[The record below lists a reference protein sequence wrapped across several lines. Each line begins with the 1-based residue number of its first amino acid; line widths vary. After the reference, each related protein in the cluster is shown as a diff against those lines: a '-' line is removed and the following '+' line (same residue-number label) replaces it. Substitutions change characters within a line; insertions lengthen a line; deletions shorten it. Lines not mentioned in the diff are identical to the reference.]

1 MRGVGQ
7 AHGAS
12 KGASEMISRKSP
24 TRTLRRRVLVVSA
37 CAAVAFAF
45 ASVRLVHAAVAAV
58 AACLLTTMRMQHQR
72 ERHRSGQIRRH
83 HKNFHH
89 KFGTAAKPFQNK
101 MRVKL
106 PRWAPAVDLV
116 TLVHVGVPLCALLCV
131 VVHLL

>member
-1 MRGVGQ
+1 MHGVGQ

-45 ASVRLVHAAVAAV
+45 ASVRSVHVVAVAAVAAVAV
-58 AACLLTTMRMQHQR
+58 AACLLTTMRWR
-72 ERHRSGQIRRH
+72 INRRH

-89 KFGTAAKPFQNK
+89 KEWFGTAANPFQNK

-116 TLVHVGVPLCALLCV
+116 TLVHAGVPLCALLCV

>member
-45 ASVRLVHAAVAAV
+45 ASVRLVHAAVAFD
-58 AACLLTTMRMQHQR
+58 AAAH
-72 ERHRSGQIRRH
+72 ERLIYRAEFPGEPVY
-83 HKNFHH
+83 F
-89 KFGTAAKPFQNK
+89 
-101 MRVKL
+101 
-106 PRWAPAVDLV
+106 W
-116 TLVHVGVPLCALLCV
+116 
-131 VVHLL
+131 

>member
-45 ASVRLVHAAVAAV
+45 ASVRSVHVVAVAV
-58 AACLLTTMRMQHQR
+58 AACLLTTMKSRASYCFNVR
-72 ERHRSGQIRRH
+72 QIRRQH
-83 HKNFHH
+83 ESLCNFN
-89 KFGTAAKPFQNK
+89 KGTNPFLN
-101 MRVKL
+101 MMHVKL

>member
-58 AACLLTTMRMQHQR
+58 AACLLTTMKSRASYCFNVR
-72 ERHRSGQIRRH
+72 QIRRQH
-83 HKNFHH
+83 ESLCNFN
-89 KFGTAAKPFQNK
+89 KGTNPFQNK

-116 TLVHVGVPLCALLCV
+116 TLVNVGVPLCALLCV